1 MAYNSNAPFGLRPVR
16 YRSGSPWNGALNQYA
31 ITSAYATGLFN
42 GDPVTTLSDGSIGI
56 GVAGAACRG
65 VFMGC
70 KYTQTDGT
78 YVPGGGTAGGNFWPA
93 ATTVQTGTVPYALI
107 MDDNNVIMSAQ
118 ETNGSGAAGTAL
130 ALADRGLNIN
140 FYAGAGGNTRTGIS
154 SFSINNATEATT
166 STLNLKIIDLDPY
179 TGNAVGSYANWLVAW
194 NVQQFQSVGT
204 IGV

>member
-1 MAYNSNAPFGLRPVR
+1 MAYNTNAPFGLRPVR

-93 ATTVQTGTVPYALI
+93 STTVQTGTTPYALI

-140 FYAGAGGNTRTGIS
+140 FYAGSGGSTRTGIS

-204 IGV
+204 VGV